1 MEAHKGLPPIAEP
14 AATIRIQDAQEAL
27 ELLVNYKYQ
36 GYDHLIVSAHHL
48 HPDFF
53 DLKTGLAGDML
64 QKFSNYDGFLGIIVD
79 HTIYGSQSLNDFVK
93 ESNRA
98 KRIVFAESKELII
111 RHWWPQPK
119 R

>member
-1 MEAHKGLPPIAEP
+1 MEVPNALPPIAEP
-14 AATIRIQDAQEAL
+14 DTTILIRDAQEAL

-36 GYDHLIVSAHHL
+36 GYDHIIVSVHHL

-53 DLKTGLAGDML
+53 DLKTGLAGDIL
-64 QKFSNYDGFLGIIVD
+64 QKFSNYDSFLGIIVD

-98 KRIVFAESKELII
+98 GRIVFAESKEMVIG
-111 RHWWPQPK
+111 HWWPDLK
-119 R
+119 S